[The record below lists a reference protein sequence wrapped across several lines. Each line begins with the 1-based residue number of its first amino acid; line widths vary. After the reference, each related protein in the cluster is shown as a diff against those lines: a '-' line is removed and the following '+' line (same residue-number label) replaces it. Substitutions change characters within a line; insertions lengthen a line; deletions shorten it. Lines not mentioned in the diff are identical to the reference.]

1 MSRSTAVTPR
11 ADQPED
17 EVEQRRD
24 QRRHARASNRSSAL
38 GSPMVLLTGA
48 AVVVGL
54 LIVGFMVLMKPA
66 APSVADLLPP
76 DSEIPFGAVIDGR
89 TMGSPDAKV
98 TVDIWSDFQC
108 PACMNFAT
116 TIEPA
121 TISTYVMTG
130 KVRLVYH
137 DAAFQGQ
144 KSHSTYDESV
154 EAAAGARCAAD
165 QGLFWQMHNWLF
177 ANWDGEN
184 QGAFGADRLRAIATG
199 AGLDMAGYDS
209 CMAVGDKQEAAQ
221 NETQNA
227 LAANVTQTPT
237 IIVNGQTIVGSPR
250 NFATFAMV
258 LDQALAAAQ

>member
-1 MSRSTAVTPR
+1 VHAKSTAAPR
-11 ADQPED
+11 AQRRRE
-17 EVEQRRD
+17 ELEQRREG
-24 QRRHARASNRSSAL
+24 RRNSQSKKTQSTFR
-38 GSPMVLLTGA
+38 SPMVLFTGV
-48 AVVVGL
+48 AVLVGL
-54 LIVGFMVLMKPA
+54 FIVGVMALSRPA
-66 APSVADLLPP
+66 APSVADLTPP
-76 DSEIPFGAVIDGR
+76 ESDIPFAAVIDGR
-89 TMGSPDAKV
+89 TIGSPDAKV

-154 EAAAGARCAAD
+154 EAAAAARCAAD

-177 ANWDGEN
+177 ANWNGEN
-184 QGAFGADRLRAIATG
+184 QGAFSADRLMAIATG
-199 AGLDMAGYDS
+199 AGVDMMAYDS
-209 CMAVGDKQEAAQ
+209 CMGVGDKHEAVQ
-221 NETQNA
+221 HETQDA
-227 LAANVTQTPT
+227 LAASVNQTPT
-237 IIVNGQTIVGSPR
+237 LIVNGQTIVGSPS

-258 LDQALAAAQ
+258 LDQALAAAG

>member
-1 MSRSTAVTPR
+1 MSRATTAVPR
-11 ADQPED
+11 AERRRR
-17 EVEQRRD
+17 ELEQRRE
-24 QRRHARASNRSSAL
+24 QRRAPRTTRGPL
-38 GSPMVLLTGA
+38 RSPMMLFTGA
-48 AVVVGL
+48 AV
-54 LIVGFMVLMKPA
+54 LIGVLIIGFMVFTKPA
-66 APSVADLLPP
+66 APSVAEVMPP
-76 DSEIPFGAVIDGR
+76 DSEIPFEAIIDGR
-89 TMGSPDAKV
+89 TIGSADAKV

-116 TIEPA
+116 TIEPP

-130 KVRLVYH
+130 KVRFVYH

-154 EAAAGARCAAD
+154 EAAAAARCAAD

-177 ANWDGEN
+177 ANWNGEN

-199 AGLDMAGYDS
+199 AGLDGAQYDA
-209 CMAVGDKQEAAQ
+209 CMAVGDKQAAAQ
-221 NETQNA
+221 TETQ
-227 LAANVTQTPT
+227 AAVSANINQTPT
-237 IIVNGQTIVGSPR
+237 IVVNGQTIVGSPR

>member
-1 MSRSTAVTPR
+1 MSRATAATPR
-11 ADQPED
+11 AERRRH
-17 EVEQRRD
+17 ELEQRRE
-24 QRRHARASNRSSAL
+24 QRRSNRSRSHAWL
-38 GSPMVLLTGA
+38 RSPMVLMTGA
-48 AVVVGL
+48 AILVGV
-54 LIVGFMVLMKPA
+54 LIVGFMILTKPP
-66 APSVADLLPP
+66 APSVAEVLPP
-76 DSEIPFGAVIDGR
+76 ESEMPFGLATDAR
-89 TMGSPDAKV
+89 TLGSPDAKV

-121 TISTYVMTG
+121 TITTYVATG

-144 KSHSTYDESV
+144 KSNSTYDESV
-154 EAAAGARCAAD
+154 EAAAAARCAAD

-177 ANWDGEN
+177 ANWNGEN
-184 QGAFGADRLRAIATG
+184 QGAFAADRLMAIATG
-199 AGLDMAGYDS
+199 AGVDMMAYEP
-209 CMAVGDKQEAAQ
+209 CMGVGDKQAAAQ
-221 NETQNA
+221 NETQQA
-227 LAANVTQTPT
+227 LAANVNQTPT